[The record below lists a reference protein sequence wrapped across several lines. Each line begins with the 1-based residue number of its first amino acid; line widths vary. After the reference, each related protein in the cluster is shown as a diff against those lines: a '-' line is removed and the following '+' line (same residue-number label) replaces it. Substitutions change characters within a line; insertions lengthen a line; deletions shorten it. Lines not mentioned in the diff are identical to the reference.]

1 MIKKSS
7 EIYNVTT
14 NVCVTDF
21 RVPKVE
27 VIALVY
33 KKPFRSQQGRELYVK
48 KIALASLVMV
58 MVIGFGNFAVAISH
72 ENLLNDETK
81 RVYYAQYVKIAEEV
95 SQQSGID
102 IIVNPV
108 QEFAE
113 EDWKTP
119 EDFRDLITEIAE
131 WDIRC
136 DASNVSKT
144 KTAKVDVNGKSVE
157 IAVTGT
163 FTTQYNSTTQRQHFQ
178 SVDSITSKISSG
190 SASWTQTGYEG
201 QSLDAARTIA
211 IYVSGTLKVAQATF
225 RNKLA
230 YVEFYCSDKGEV
242 S

>member
-1 MIKKSS
+1 MSFQSQSNILKRNRQ
-7 EIYNVTT
+7 ITLT
-14 NVCVTDF
+14 
-21 RVPKVE
+21 VP
-27 VIALVY
+27 I
-33 KKPFRSQQGRELYVK
+33 
-48 KIALASLVMV
+48 M
-58 MVIGFGNFAVAISH
+58 IGFGNFAVSISH

-81 RVYYAQYVKIAEEV
+81 RAYYAQYVKIAEEV

-136 DASNVSKT
+136 DALNVSKT
-144 KTAKVDVNGKSVE
+144 KTAKVDVNGKSFE

-163 FTTQYNSTTQRQHFQ
+163 FTTQYNSTTQRQYFQ
-178 SVDSITSKISSG
+178 SVDTITSKISSG

-201 QSLDAARTIA
+201 QSLDAARTVA

-230 YVEFYCSDKGEV
+230 YVEFYCSDKGKV

>member
-1 MIKKSS
+1 MSFQSQSNILKR
-7 EIYNVTT
+7 N
-14 NVCVTDF
+14 
-21 RVPKVE
+21 RQ
-27 VIALVY
+27 IALTV
-33 KKPFRSQQGRELYVK
+33 P
-48 KIALASLVMV
+48 M
-58 MVIGFGNFAVAISH
+58 MIGFGNSAFAVSH
-72 ENLLNDETK
+72 ENLLNDDTK
-81 RVYYAQYVKIAEEV
+81 RVYYAQYVKIVKDV

-144 KTAKVDVNGKSVE
+144 KTAKVDADGKSFE

-190 SASWTQTGYEG
+190 SASWTQTGYDE
-201 QSLDAARTIA
+201 QSLDAARTVA

-230 YVEFYCSDKGEV
+230 YVEFYCSGKGEV

>member
-1 MIKKSS
+1 MSFQSQSNILKR
-7 EIYNVTT
+7 N
-14 NVCVTDF
+14 
-21 RVPKVE
+21 RQ
-27 VIALVY
+27 IALTV
-33 KKPFRSQQGRELYVK
+33 P
-48 KIALASLVMV
+48 M
-58 MVIGFGNFAVAISH
+58 MIGFGNSAFAVSH
-72 ENLLNDETK
+72 ENLLNDDTK
-81 RVYYAQYVKIAEEV
+81 RVYYAQYVKIVKEV

-144 KTAKVDVNGKSVE
+144 KTAKVDADGKSFE

-178 SVDSITSKISSG
+178 SVDTITSKISSG

>member
-1 MIKKSS
+1 MSFQSQSNILKR
-7 EIYNVTT
+7 N
-14 NVCVTDF
+14 
-21 RVPKVE
+21 RQ
-27 VIALVY
+27 IALTV
-33 KKPFRSQQGRELYVK
+33 P
-48 KIALASLVMV
+48 M
-58 MVIGFGNFAVAISH
+58 MIGFGNSAFAVSH
-72 ENLLNDETK
+72 ENLLNDDTK
-81 RVYYAQYVKIAEEV
+81 RVYYAQYVKIVKDV

-144 KTAKVDVNGKSVE
+144 KTAKVDADGKSFE

-178 SVDSITSKISSG
+178 SVDTITSKISSG

-201 QSLDAARTIA
+201 QSLDAARTVA

>member
-1 MIKKSS
+1 MSFQSQSNILKR
-7 EIYNVTT
+7 N
-14 NVCVTDF
+14 
-21 RVPKVE
+21 RQ
-27 VIALVY
+27 IALTV
-33 KKPFRSQQGRELYVK
+33 P
-48 KIALASLVMV
+48 M
-58 MVIGFGNFAVAISH
+58 MIGFGNSAFAVSH
-72 ENLLNDETK
+72 ENLLNDDTK
-81 RVYYAQYVKIAEEV
+81 RVYYAQYVKIVKDV

-144 KTAKVDVNGKSVE
+144 KTAKVDADGKSFE

-178 SVDSITSKISSG
+178 SVDTITSKISSG

-201 QSLDAARTIA
+201 QSLDAARTVA

-230 YVEFYCSDKGEV
+230 YVEFYCSDKGKV

>member
-1 MIKKSS
+1 MSFQSQSNILKR
-7 EIYNVTT
+7 N
-14 NVCVTDF
+14 
-21 RVPKVE
+21 RQ
-27 VIALVY
+27 IALTV
-33 KKPFRSQQGRELYVK
+33 P
-48 KIALASLVMV
+48 M
-58 MVIGFGNFAVAISH
+58 MIGFGNSAFAVSH
-72 ENLLNDETK
+72 ENLLNDDTK
-81 RVYYAQYVKIAEEV
+81 RVYYAQYVKIVKEV

-144 KTAKVDVNGKSVE
+144 KTAKVDADGKSFE

-178 SVDSITSKISSG
+178 SVDTITSKISSG

-201 QSLDAARTIA
+201 QSLDAARTVA

-230 YVEFYCSDKGEV
+230 YVEFYCSDKGKV

>member
-1 MIKKSS
+1 MSFQSQSNILKR
-7 EIYNVTT
+7 N
-14 NVCVTDF
+14 
-21 RVPKVE
+21 RQ
-27 VIALVY
+27 IALTV
-33 KKPFRSQQGRELYVK
+33 P
-48 KIALASLVMV
+48 M
-58 MVIGFGNFAVAISH
+58 MIGFGNSAFAVSH
-72 ENLLNDETK
+72 ENLLNDDTK
-81 RVYYAQYVKIAEEV
+81 RVYYAQYVKIVKEV

-144 KTAKVDVNGKSVE
+144 KTAKVDADGKSFE

-178 SVDSITSKISSG
+178 SVDTITSKISSG

-230 YVEFYCSDKGEV
+230 YVEFYCSDKGKV

>member
-1 MIKKSS
+1 MSFQSQSNILKR
-7 EIYNVTT
+7 N
-14 NVCVTDF
+14 
-21 RVPKVE
+21 RQ
-27 VIALVY
+27 IALTV
-33 KKPFRSQQGRELYVK
+33 P
-48 KIALASLVMV
+48 M
-58 MVIGFGNFAVAISH
+58 MIGFGNSAFAVSH
-72 ENLLNDETK
+72 ENLLNDDTK
-81 RVYYAQYVKIAEEV
+81 RVYYAQYVKIVKEV

-144 KTAKVDVNGKSVE
+144 KTAKVDADGKSFE

-178 SVDSITSKISSG
+178 SVDTITSKISSG

-201 QSLDAARTIA
+201 QSLDAARTVA

>member
-1 MIKKSS
+1 MSFQSQSNILKR
-7 EIYNVTT
+7 N
-14 NVCVTDF
+14 
-21 RVPKVE
+21 RQ
-27 VIALVY
+27 IALTV
-33 KKPFRSQQGRELYVK
+33 P
-48 KIALASLVMV
+48 M
-58 MVIGFGNFAVAISH
+58 MIGFGNSAFAVSH
-72 ENLLNDETK
+72 ENLLNDDTK
-81 RVYYAQYVKIAEEV
+81 RVYYAQYVKIVKEV

-144 KTAKVDVNGKSVE
+144 KTAKVDADGKSFE

-163 FTTQYNSTTQRQHFQ
+163 FTKQYNSTTQRQHFQ

-190 SASWTQTGYEG
+190 SASWTQTGYDE
-201 QSLDAARTIA
+201 QSLDAARTVA

>member
-1 MIKKSS
+1 MSFQSQSNILKR
-7 EIYNVTT
+7 N
-14 NVCVTDF
+14 
-21 RVPKVE
+21 RQ
-27 VIALVY
+27 IALTV
-33 KKPFRSQQGRELYVK
+33 P
-48 KIALASLVMV
+48 M
-58 MVIGFGNFAVAISH
+58 MIGFGNSAFAVSH
-72 ENLLNDETK
+72 ENLLNDDTK
-81 RVYYAQYVKIAEEV
+81 RVYYAQYVKIVKDV

-144 KTAKVDVNGKSVE
+144 KTAKVDADGKSFE

-178 SVDSITSKISSG
+178 SVDTITSKISSG

-201 QSLDAARTIA
+201 QSLDAARTVA

-230 YVEFYCSDKGEV
+230 YVEFYCSGKGEV